1 MSKWDKYSNPKPGYI
16 PATTRTPYDPDSC
29 PPQLDPKLWSLA
41 LLFEQLAI
49 KDGIQLPQGRFLI
62 HDYLFKRIN
71 DYRDK
76 PPGYW
81 RDSKGVV
88 QTPDVC
94 VGAAIREF
102 WTYWRDEHALDLF
115 CSPVTFDEMLQ
126 TVRERAKNKRL
137 VARAKASRDSASG

>member
-1 MSKWDKYSNPKPGYI
+1 
-16 PATTRTPYDPDSC
+16 
-29 PPQLDPKLWSLA
+29 
-41 LLFEQLAI
+41 
-49 KDGIQLPQGRFLI
+49 
-62 HDYLFKRIN
+62 
-71 DYRDK
+71 
-76 PPGYW
+76 
-81 RDSKGVV
+81 
-88 QTPDVC
+88 VC